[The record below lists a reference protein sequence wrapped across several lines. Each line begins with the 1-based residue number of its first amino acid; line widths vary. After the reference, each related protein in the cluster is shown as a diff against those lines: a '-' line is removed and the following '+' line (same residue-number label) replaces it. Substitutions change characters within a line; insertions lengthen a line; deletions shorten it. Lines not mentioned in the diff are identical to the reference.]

1 MKEKKAKGSSKWHK
15 KKQERERKNTER
27 KTDAEK
33 ESEPERTGSVPVGY
47 PICVLSL

>member
-1 MKEKKAKGSSKWHK
+1 MAQKKAR
-15 KKQERERKNTER
+15 ERESRRVRKNTER